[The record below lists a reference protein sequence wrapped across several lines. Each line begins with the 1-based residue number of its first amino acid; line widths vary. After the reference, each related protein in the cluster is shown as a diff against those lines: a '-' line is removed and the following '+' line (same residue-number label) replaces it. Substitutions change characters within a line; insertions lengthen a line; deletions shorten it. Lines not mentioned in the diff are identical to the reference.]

1 MLEHK
6 SQYVFYM
13 NQDGVVF
20 NVYMCLILLRSQH
33 YCFTFTSEGIFMDGS
48 SHTSST
54 LSPQQ

>member
-20 NVYMCLILLRSQH
+20 NVYVFDIIAKPTLLFYIYQ
-33 YCFTFTSEGIFMDGS
+33 
-48 SHTSST
+48 
-54 LSPQQ
+54 